1 MNTEESSSLDYQKFY
16 KPTIIKYDHYESS
29 SDLEFDHILE
39 LACFITNSPISFI
52 SFFENNLE
60 YVKYS
65 KGIPPSELPLEQSLC
80 QFPIHENNFYEIEN
94 VNNNDKVKA
103 ILKRSD
109 YDFKYFAGIPLISPE
124 GLIVGTI
131 SVIDQQSKKLTADQI
146 KAFKALGLQVIKN
159 LELRKKDLE
168 EIKSKLKREEFTDLF
183 NSSPD
188 LICLLSADQK
198 IVNIN
203 TAVFKMMGYD
213 VEDCIGLNISDF
225 IVPEDKMNVF
235 NTATESLRNK
245 KKHFEI
251 ETRVVTKNKTQ
262 KWISW
267 NAISKN
273 KMWFVTGRDISN
285 YKETLQQL
293 HQLSTVASKINN
305 GVVISSANN
314 NVLWI
319 NDAFTKIT
327 GYTLEDLED
336 QKLGDVIVGANSNID
351 IIEKARL
358 ETQNKKSFS
367 VELLAY
373 RKDGKPIWLSIYNTI
388 ILDAKGE
395 VESLIEIVKD
405 ITERKEAEEQL
416 ELLSLV
422 ASKTENGVSI
432 SDKTG
437 RVKWINTALSKMIGY
452 QLDELIGKRTGDLLK
467 GADTDVKMLNQA
479 RDGVRKSIPYNLE
492 LKVYKKDG
500 TPIWLSISNTPILDQ
515 QGNIE
520 REIEIINDI
529 SDRKLA
535 EIQLLVAKE
544 QALQLSKAKEMF
556 LSVMSHEIRT
566 PLNAVIG
573 ITNILLSEENLDHQV
588 QPLNLLKFSSDNL
601 LNLINDILDFSKME
615 IGKMELEYKRFN
627 IRALVKDIVDSLAF
641 KINEKGIELK
651 YKISADL
658 PELVRGDKTR
668 LYQILINLINNA
680 IKFTEKGFVKI
691 SIDVVKITKQHTF
704 IHFEITDTGIGI
716 PEDKFEDIFESFTQA
731 AANTSRKYGGTGLG
745 LSITKKLIELYSGE
759 IKVKSILEKGS
770 TFYFDLKFDSLKE
783 EDMEVKEGSNAI
795 KILNTKVLVVDDN
808 EINRI
813 LARKVLTKF
822 QIEVVTAESGLEALE
837 LLQAKD
843 FDVVLMDIHMPG
855 MSGYEVTANLRAI
868 DDVYFKEL
876 PIIALTASI
885 MNEELDAIYKYG
897 MNDYQLKPFKPDE
910 LIEKIAKHLKKVKTL

>member
-1 MNTEESSSLDYQKFY
+1 MNAEEFSILDYHKSNLPV
-16 KPTIIKYDHYESS
+16 KVEYDYYESS
-29 SDLEFDHILE
+29 SDIEFDHILE

-52 SFFENNLE
+52 SFFEKNLQC
-60 YVKYS
+60 VKYT
-65 KGIPPSELPLEQSLC
+65 KGIPTSEIPLEQSLC
-80 QFPIHENNFYEIEN
+80 QFTVLENNFFEIED
-94 VNNNDKVKA
+94 VPNNAKA
-103 ILKRSD
+103 KALLKGAN
-109 YDFKYFAGIPLISPE
+109 YDFKYYAGLPLVSPK
-124 GLIVGTI
+124 GVIIGTI
-131 SVIDQQSKKLTADQI
+131 CVIDQQSKKLTDSQI
-146 KAFKALGLQVIKN
+146 KAFYALGLQVINN
-159 LELRKKDLE
+159 LELRKKDIQ
-168 EIKSKLKREEFTDLF
+168 EIKSKLKSEEFTDLF

-203 TAVFKMMGYD
+203 SAVFDIMGYD
-213 VEDCIGLNISDF
+213 VKDCIGLNISEF
-225 IVPEDKMNVF
+225 MLSEDKMNVF

-245 KKHFEI
+245 IKHFEV
-251 ETRVVTKNKTQ
+251 ETRVVNKNKSI

-273 KMWFVTGRDISN
+273 KMWFVTGRDISK
-285 YKETLQQL
+285 YKETLHQL
-293 HQLSTVASKINN
+293 NQLSTVASKINN

-327 GYTLEDLED
+327 GYTIEDLED
-336 QKLGDVIVGANSNID
+336 QKLGDVIVGANSDID
-351 IIEKARL
+351 IIEKARI

-388 ILDAKGE
+388 ILDSKGE
-395 VESLIEIVKD
+395 VESLIEIVID

-437 RVKWINTALSKMIGY
+437 RVKWINAALSKMIGY
-452 QLDELIGKRTGDLLK
+452 QLEELIGKRVGDIVK
-467 GADTDVKMLNQA
+467 GEETDIKMLNQA
-479 RDGVRKSIPYNLE
+479 RDGARKSIPYNLE
-492 LKVYKKDG
+492 LKVNKKDG
-500 TPIWLSISNTPILDQ
+500 TPVWLSVSNTPILDQ

-529 SDRKLA
+529 SDRKQA
-535 EIQLLVAKE
+535 EIQLLAAKE
-544 QALQLSKAKEMF
+544 QAMQLSKAKEMF

-573 ITNILLSEENLDHQV
+573 ITNILLDEEKLEHQV
-588 QPLNLLKFSSDNL
+588 QSLNLLKFSSDNL

-615 IGKMELEYKRFN
+615 IGKMELEYKRVN
-627 IRALVKDIVDSLAF
+627 IRDLIKDIVDSLAF
-641 KINEKGIELK
+641 KTNEKGIELN
-651 YKISADL
+651 YIISPDL

-680 IKFTEKGFVKI
+680 LKFTEKGFVK
-691 SIDVVKITKQHTF
+691 VAVAVAKITKQHTF
-704 IHFEITDTGIGI
+704 VHFEITDTGIGI

-745 LSITKKLIELYSGE
+745 LTITKKLVELYSGE
-759 IKVKSILEKGS
+759 IKVKSILGKGS
-770 TFYFDLKFDSLKE
+770 TFYFDLKFDNFKETEMEIKE
-783 EDMEVKEGSNAI
+783 ESNAI
-795 KILNTKVLVVDDN
+795 KTLNARVLVVDDN

-822 QIEVVTAESGLEALE
+822 QVEVVTAESGLKAIE

-843 FDVVLMDIHMPG
+843 FDVVLMDIHMPE
-855 MSGYEVTANLRAI
+855 MSGYEATEKLRAI

-885 MNEELDAIYKYG
+885 MNEDLDTIYKYG

-910 LIEKIAKHLKKVKTL
+910 LIEKIAKYLKK